1 MKKLLVLGIA
11 ILLAVLL
18 VGCNTNTMSSFWT
31 GASGVKSDLQDDSW
45 GMTAKTVNGNAMRNI
60 YMTQESLSA
69 LYVDNTNSEG
79 KVMVIILGPEER
91 SFDVSGSF
99 HMKLDTSGL
108 EPGWYTIRLE
118 CEGVKNWDLR
128 IKW

>member
-1 MKKLLVLGIA
+1 MKKLLVLSIA

-18 VGCNTNTMSSFWT
+18 VGCNGNTMSSFWT
-31 GASGVKSDLQDDSW
+31 LSTGVKSNLQDTSW
-45 GMTAKTVNGNAMRNI
+45 GMTAKTVNGHATRNI
-60 YMTQESLSA
+60 YMPQESLDA

-79 KVMVIILGPEER
+79 KVTVVLLGPEER

-99 HMKLDTSGL
+99 HKKLDTSGL
-108 EPGWYTIRLE
+108 EPGWYTVRLD
-118 CEGVKNWDLR
+118 CEGVKNWDLL